1 MNIKAALFGD
11 YEAPYDMIDQDAECN
26 KAFGYEELHMTK
38 EMVENLINFKDIVVH
53 IQMGEYVLRIIYD
66 DEEIRKQ

>member
-11 YEAPYDMIDQDAECN
+11 CEAEHELIDKDAECDM
-26 KAFGYEELHMTK
+26 AFGYEELHMTK

-53 IQMGEYVLRIIYD
+53 IQMGEYVLRITYD
-66 DEEIRKQ
+66 DKED